1 MKELEL
7 NDDAVID
14 LGQAS
19 VETKGEAIFQSDTG
33 AGRLLNVM
41 GIAND

>member
-1 MKELEL
+1 MKELEI

-19 VETKGEAIFQSDTG
+19 VETKGEAIFQSDAG
-33 AGRLLNVM
+33 AGRLLNVT

>member
-1 MKELEL
+1 MKEYAHDE
-7 NDDAVID
+7 DVVID

-19 VETKGEAIFQSDTG
+19 IETKGEAIFQSDTG

>member
-1 MKELEL
+1 MRDVEL
-7 NDDAVID
+7 NDEVVID

-41 GIAND
+41 GIVND